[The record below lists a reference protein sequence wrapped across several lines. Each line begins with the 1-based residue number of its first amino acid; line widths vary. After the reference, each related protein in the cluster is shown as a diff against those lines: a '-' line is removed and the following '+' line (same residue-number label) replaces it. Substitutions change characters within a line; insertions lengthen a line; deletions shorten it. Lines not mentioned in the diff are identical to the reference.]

1 MAEHKNYLIYLS
13 GTDMSSADI
22 DSQVDRISK
31 NFGGDHTVK
40 RLNSST
46 SIVVK
51 VSASYTVS
59 DVLGKAG
66 LDNKGNNRGIVIEF
80 VNGSYN
86 GWYSPDLWDFIRK
99 PLVAEENRHF

>member
-1 MAEHKNYLIYLS
+1 
-13 GTDMSSADI
+13 MSDDEVNSQI
-22 DSQVDRISK
+22 DKISK
-31 NFGGDHTVK
+31 NFGGGHAVK

-51 VSASYTVS
+51 VPASYTVS
-59 DVLGKAG
+59 DVLGKAE

-86 GWYSPDLWDFIRK
+86 GWYSPSLWDFIRK